1 MTKRYSIFGQQYGSD
16 RDVELAQCDNN
27 PAAVL
32 NGLKAKSL
40 TIQSEHKRAQISKYT
55 WLRIV
60 DNQANADA

>member
-1 MTKRYSIFGQQYGSD
+1 MTKRRYSIFGRQYGVD
-16 RDVELAQCDNN
+16 RDIELAQCDSS

-40 TIQSEHKRAQISKYT
+40 TIQSEHKRVQISQYT

-60 DNQANADA
+60 DNEAQP